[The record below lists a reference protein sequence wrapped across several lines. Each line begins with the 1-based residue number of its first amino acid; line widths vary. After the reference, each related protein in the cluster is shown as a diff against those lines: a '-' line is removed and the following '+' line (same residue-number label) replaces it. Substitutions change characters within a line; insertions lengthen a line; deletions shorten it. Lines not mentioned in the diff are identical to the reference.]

1 LESKFACIAAF
12 FWSVIVLISYCFLFH
27 CKQSP
32 VGLIRDLGDGVSDFL
47 SEPIKGFKKS
57 LQELDPMYVV
67 DGVAKGTGSLARHA
81 VGGFADSASMLTETL
96 SKNMAVLT
104 LDRRYAQQRDRTLE
118 GRSEGGFVDG
128 IGSGSIKIVKG
139 VVDGVTGVVRQPIKG
154 AERSGVEGFTKGL
167 GKGLIGLVV
176 KPVIG
181 LSDAATDLMIGVKG
195 SIEKGADVAEK
206 AVQVRPRRV
215 LYGEEKAIRVY
226 NFSDARVAYLLSKI
240 KLVVADKYLSHLDWG
255 ELIAILTTKRLVM
268 LSDTGTV
275 KQVLKYS
282 RIKAVRVG
290 SESANQL
297 VHAAVVHFMLHSST
311 TVPILCPSFSSAKE
325 LCRLVT
331 EAMNLDATRRREQQ
345 NSRR

>member
-1 LESKFACIAAF
+1 MESKFACIPVDF
-12 FWSVIVLISYCFLFH
+12 SCHRPFVLLVSFDR
-27 CKQSP
+27 KQSP

-47 SEPIKGFKKS
+47 SEPIKGLKRS

-139 VVDGVTGVVRQPIKG
+139 VVDGVTGVVRQPMKG

-195 SIEKGADVAEK
+195 SIEKGADVTEK
-206 AVQVRPRRV
+206 VVQVRPRRV
-215 LYGEEKAIRVY
+215 LYGEEKAIRIY
-226 NFSDARVAYLLSKI
+226 NLSDARAAYLLSKI
-240 KLVVADKYLSHLDWG
+240 KSAIGDKYLSHLDWG
-255 ELIAILTTKRLVM
+255 DLIAILTTKRLFV
-268 LSDTGTV
+268 LTDSGTV
-275 KQVLKYS
+275 KHALKYS
-282 RIKAVRVG
+282 RIKAVRA
-290 SESANQL
+290 SKESVNR
-297 VHAAVVHFMLHSST
+297 HGAVVHFILHSST
-311 TVPILCPSFSSAKE
+311 TAQIFCPNHSSAQE

-331 EAMNLDATRRREQQ
+331 EAMNLDSTRRRQ
-345 NSRR
+345 